1 MKRLVGFKVY
11 HEDALV
17 IRWTN
22 NSKSWADRI
31 NYSQGKRIPKAQL
44 DRFPWVREM
53 TRIYVKFGTI
63 EAIRFIRMEKP
74 DITLLGAKLLFDSFR
89 NPNHNWK

>member
-11 HEDALV
+11 QEDALV

-44 DRFPWVREM
+44 DRFPWAREL
-53 TRIYVKFGTI
+53 TQIYVKQGTV
-63 EAIRFIRMEKP
+63 EAIRFIKQQKP
-74 DITLLGAKLLFDSFR
+74 SISLLDAKLLLDSFR
-89 NPNHNWK
+89 NPGHNWK